1 MVTCAGQSPAL
12 VIGSVLGAVIG
23 VLVGV
28 VSALKQHSFTD
39 RLFTPGLLR
48 WGALQVNEAAGETVP
63 YYTGYE
69 TPGLE
74 AGFWDTVKDQVA
86 HLIPSTSGR
95 TSSRPQTPSPTTAR
109 WRSPLSGTRT
119 SASPSEARP
128 PTADGGLHRIEGVAG
143 SRCARGC

>member
-1 MVTCAGQSPAL
+1 

-95 TSSRPQTPSPTTAR
+95 TSSRPQTPSPTSAR